1 MGLAIP
7 SMTTDTPVRDAATII
22 IVRNRSTAPAVL
34 MGQRGAKAV
43 FMPGKFVFPGGA
55 IDPND
60 ADVTTTAL
68 PAACASRLSDRSD
81 LPPTAIAAAAVREL
95 WEETGQIL
103 GHPAPWATPPQG
115 WRGFA
120 ATGHIPNAAALT
132 FFFRAVTPTGAPRR
146 FDARFLLAD
155 ADDLCTD
162 PDDFSGAEDELSHL
176 QWVPL
181 AKARDFDLPFITQV
195 VLAELMQHLPNTRS
209 PKSVPFFANED
220 EQHLVHRLNG
230 ASPL

>member
-195 VLAELMQHLPNTRS
+195 VLAELMQHLPNTGS